1 MAITYVGGQVGG
13 RAGSTSTTNI
23 TFALSGGSDTTPQAG
38 DLVVI
43 GCAVGSQG
51 RTPACAISGY
61 TAGTQQD
68 ANGTTYDTSLN
79 KSYKFMGLTPD
90 TTFTLPSTGNI
101 ADAQRYTV
109 QVWRGVD
116 PANPFDVA
124 DVVATGTATGRP
136 NPGSIT
142 PTTSGAVV
150 GIIGAGAAGT
160 GAAYTAPANYTT
172 NFLTGTT
179 ADTNDAMIGS
189 GYRSWTS
196 GAEDPAAYTGGTT
209 NAADSWAA
217 FTYALRPEVSYE
229 PTLIS
234 TEVVTLGQV
243 ASPGAQNLTVPSD
256 AQAVVVHFSCYAAAA
271 AALSL
276 SSNFAGTFTIVQD
289 AGIDEQGG
297 VAFAVVS
304 STGAKTITPTWGS
317 APSEGPLFF
326 VSYIKGVDTAASF
339 VRSIKNQVREDTG
352 TTAATVDLA
361 SRNTDLVIALDKN
374 FNTSETAPGNPS
386 GWTSVATQGNVDEGG
401 RLRTLDAPNDGKN
414 TITGQTNTYSA
425 IMAIALRGIQTA
437 TQYTL
442 TAQGGSYSL
451 TGAQATISRNRQLI
465 AQGGTYSYT
474 GAQAV
479 ITYTPFTTQY
489 TLTAQGGSY
498 TLVGS
503 SATLSR
509 NRQLTAQGG
518 SYAAAGSSVVLRKSK
533 LLLASGGAYTIAS
546 PSAIIKRNRTLT
558 AQGGV
563 YAHAGSSA
571 TLLKSRLLIASGGGY
586 SLTGASVGLRRSR
599 SLIAQG
605 GSYSLTGSSAQ
616 ISRNRRL
623 TAQGG
628 SYSYTGQDATITYTG
643 SAVIYTLIAQG
654 GSYSLT
660 GASAGLRRN
669 RNLTAQGGAYSADG
683 SSTTILKSKRLV
695 ASGGTYSYTGGT
707 AAFLKSRLLIAQG
720 GSYSLLGSSAML
732 SRNRRLQVIGGTY
745 TITGA
750 SAILQKAG
758 GAVWPAENQVLF
770 GVEYGP
776 TGFEFTGSFVPLSS
790 SPKLDIT
797 TGQMVLPLTDDIVMT
812 L

>member
-23 TFALSGGSDTTPQAG
+23 TFALSGGSNTTPQAG

-79 KSYKFMGLTPD
+79 KSWKFMGLTPD

-150 GIIGAGAAGT
+150 GIIGAGAAAT

-172 NFLTGTT
+172 NFLTGST

-196 GAEDPAAYTGGTT
+196 GAEDPAAYTGGTA
-209 NAADSWAA
+209 NAVDSWAA
-217 FTYALRPEVSYE
+217 FTYALRPAVNNYTLTCQGGSYSLAGGSANISYVN
-229 PTLIS
+229 PAKPNLIS
-234 TEVVTLGQV
+234 AVALNLGTS
-243 ASPGAQNLTVPSD
+243 ATPGAQTITVPAS
-256 AQAVVVHFSCYAAAA
+256 AQLVIVHASTYASGGLT
-271 AALSL
+271 LSL
-276 SSNFAGTFTIVQD
+276 SSDFAGTFTTTT
-289 AGIDEQGG
+289 AGDGSDKCHI
-297 VAFAVVS
+297 AYAVVS
-304 STGAKTITPTWGS
+304 STGTKTITPVWSAAVTDGPIFVVTFVNNVNTSDFLREAKAYNVNTQGSTTSTTITSSVSDLVLALERQALTTAIPTTMSGFTSITTSGINNIGTRLQSCDAPGS
-317 APSEGPLFF
+317 ATTTLQSSGTDFPGF
-326 VSYIKGVDTAASF
+326 AAI
-339 VRSIKNQVREDTG
+339 SIKAVSVGAYTLNASGGAYSLGGAAAILKRSKLI
-352 TTAATVDLA
+352 TASGGSYSLA
-361 SRNTDLVIALDKN
+361 GANANLVK
-374 FNTSETAPGNPS
+374 
-386 GWTSVATQGNVDEGG
+386 G
-401 RLRTLDAPNDGKN
+401 RV
-414 TITGQTNTYSA
+414 
-425 IMAIALRGIQTA
+425 
-437 TQYTL
+437 L
-442 TAQGGSYSL
+442 TAQAGTYSLTGASATLLRSKRIVASGGSYSL
-451 TGAQATISRNRQLI
+451 TGSAAVITKSKVLT
-465 AQGGTYSYT
+465 AQGGVYNLT
-474 GAQAV
+474 GASAV
-479 ITYTPFTTQY
+479 ITYTAGGAAY
-489 TLTAQGGSY
+489 VLTAQGGSY
-498 TLVGS
+498 TLTGAN
-503 SATLSR
+503 ATLS
-509 NRQLTAQGG
+509 
-518 SYAAAGSSVVLRKSK
+518 
-533 LLLASGGAYTIAS
+533 
-546 PSAIIKRNRTLT
+546 
-558 AQGGV
+558 
-563 YAHAGSSA
+563 
-571 TLLKSRLLIASGGGY
+571 
-586 SLTGASVGLRRSR
+586 
-599 SLIAQG
+599 
-605 GSYSLTGSSAQ
+605 
-616 ISRNRRL
+616 
-623 TAQGG
+623 
-628 SYSYTGQDATITYTG
+628 
-643 SAVIYTLIAQG
+643 
-654 GSYSLT
+654 
-660 GASAGLRRN
+660 RN